1 MDSKNKSNLWKKS
14 ESLFANS
21 APVFLSLAA
30 VCGAATLA
38 MFEYFGLVTDSMNS
52 WYKFGLGL
60 GVTVICI
67 AYLYI
72 ARGKWYS
79 AIPLSII
86 FGLYI
91 FGGSF
96 SGRSAVTTETEKQA
110 QHAITQNVNANNLVA
125 QFGTALES
133 VNEHQTIKHNN
144 QLFSDALEA
153 VKLQQN
159 QDAPPL
165 TINERRGDAV
175 ALLSRMNIH
184 ITAHEYEMLLTA
196 LFTLCLFIG
205 TGTLSRAANARKLSG
220 NSWEGREPQG
230 DQEVTNPDSG
240 SQETKTKFTDEEIE
254 RAFDWDIASNERKDY
269 TNKLGHDA
277 IKAFYKTE
285 SSAGNSRVAELVKK
299 KKSELKE
306 MRKQNGSTSRFG
318 WKVLR
323 GGKK

>member
-1 MDSKNKSNLWKKS
+1 MDSKKKSNLWKKS

-30 VCGAATLA
+30 IAGAATLA

-96 SGRSAVTTETEKQA
+96 SGRSAITAETEKHAQFKATQA
-110 QHAITQNVNANNLVA
+110 AETNNLK
-125 QFGTALES
+125 S
-133 VNEHQTIKHNN
+133 RINEAIDLVIDHKTIKDNN
-144 QLFSDALEA
+144 ELFATANTVINS
-153 VKLQQN
+153 KS
-159 QDAPPL
+159 DAPPL

-175 ALLSRMNIH
+175 ALLSRLNIH

-205 TGTLSRAANARKLSG
+205 TGTLSRAANKRTNRTYAGSSMSEQDADKGGQNKKAEPVTPLTDGQIKGAIMDFVTKGKARKLEKATRQ
-220 NSWEGREPQG
+220 NVLDACNWRWGR
-230 DQEVTNPDSG
+230 
-240 SQETKTKFTDEEIE
+240 
-254 RAFDWDIASNERKDY
+254 
-269 TNKLGHDA
+269 A
-277 IKAFYKTE
+277 IKATKADTFIEFMDEKI
-285 SSAGNSRVAELVKK
+285 
-299 KKSELKE
+299 SEYSNVSWLDKFK
-306 MRKQNGSTSRFG
+306 RKRA
-318 WKVLR
+318 
-323 GGKK
+323 